1 MPNPLDVW
9 HLKLIF
15 QKENMIN
22 LIKYLFFIVF
32 ISFPNAE
39 EKPIKINII
48 GKVLDHNVSGLKGAK
63 LIIENDDGEEL
74 KSEKSG
80 KEGKFKFKKI
90 KLFPGEYTLKGDHKI
105 DGYGEIKFF
114 VDSTDVELTL
124 IIPTKKEEPLISI
137 QEKLPQQRNITEKE
151 TLKFEE
157 YFFEY
162 ESNLEAL
169 KGEID
174 SLKSVVKGY
183 EKKQTMPN
191 IGREILDLIVI
202 PEYQHRVELQNG
214 TVVSGALIE
223 ETDSTLTL
231 KTQIGTLVL
240 QKEVVVKMDELKK
253 PGPKV
258 ISLGDPFIDYYPR
271 KQIFS
276 GKVKNVGEIR
286 ADFVRIV
293 VKLFDQTT
301 KSAGRDSVFVKGE
314 RTVYETNVIA
324 DTALKPG
331 EMASYS
337 LTVPIKKGRKPEYHT
352 MDIHW
357 EQTK

>member
-15 QKENMIN
+15 QKGNMIN
-22 LIKYLFFIVF
+22 LIKYLLFIVF
-32 ISFPNAE
+32 ISFSNAG
-39 EKPIKINII
+39 EKPMKINIT
-48 GKVLDHNVSGLKGAK
+48 GKVLNHNVSGLKGAK
-63 LIIENDDGEEL
+63 LIIKNEDGEEL

-90 KLFPGEYTLKGDHKI
+90 KLFPGEYTLTGDHKI
-105 DGYGEIKFF
+105 NGYGEIKFF

-183 EKKQTMPN
+183 
-191 IGREILDLIVI
+191 
-202 PEYQHRVELQNG
+202 
-214 TVVSGALIE
+214 
-223 ETDSTLTL
+223 
-231 KTQIGTLVL
+231 
-240 QKEVVVKMDELKK
+240 
-253 PGPKV
+253 
-258 ISLGDPFIDYYPR
+258 
-271 KQIFS
+271 
-276 GKVKNVGEIR
+276 
-286 ADFVRIV
+286 
-293 VKLFDQTT
+293 
-301 KSAGRDSVFVKGE
+301 
-314 RTVYETNVIA
+314 
-324 DTALKPG
+324 
-331 EMASYS
+331 
-337 LTVPIKKGRKPEYHT
+337 
-352 MDIHW
+352 
-357 EQTK
+357 